1 MARVSGFT
9 VDDLE
14 EFSVVLRTIG
24 EGASDMQD
32 AAGRIVHYFHDN
44 LGEGETRD
52 CLTVSL
58 YKTHTYRYLPE
69 RLQALAKEAD
79 DTVDD
84 GTACLVRMATVGYEE
99 PEPQAAS
106 LVRPLTPIAFEEQP
120 ILVGLL
126 VAMGLD
132 VDAALDPE
140 RMISTGIHRQQ
151 LDMFHVPDLA
161 TSEWVDEEAR
171 AQLDLLGLS
180 SLLGLGGGLPT
191 GDLFFLFLFTCER
204 TDERSADLMR
214 SLAPAL
220 KATLIPHARMPF
232 AEG

>member
-1 MARVSGFT
+1 MARVSAFT

-24 EGASDMQD
+24 EGATDMQD
-32 AAGRIVHYFHDN
+32 AAARIVAFFHDN

-52 CLTVSL
+52 CMNVSL

-69 RLQALAKEAD
+69 RLQALAQEAD
-79 DTVDD
+79 DTVTD
-84 GTACLVRMATVGYEE
+84 GTACLVRMAAVGYEE

-120 ILVGLL
+120 ILVGFL

-140 RMISTGIHRQQ
+140 RVISTGIHRQQ
-151 LDMFHVPDLA
+151 LDMFHVPELG
-161 TSEWVDEEAR
+161 SSPWVDDEGR
-171 AQLDLLGLS
+171 AQLEQLDLS

-191 GDLFFLFLFTCER
+191 GDLFFLFLFTCEP

-220 KATLIPHARMPF
+220 KATLIPHARKPF
-232 AEG
+232 ADA